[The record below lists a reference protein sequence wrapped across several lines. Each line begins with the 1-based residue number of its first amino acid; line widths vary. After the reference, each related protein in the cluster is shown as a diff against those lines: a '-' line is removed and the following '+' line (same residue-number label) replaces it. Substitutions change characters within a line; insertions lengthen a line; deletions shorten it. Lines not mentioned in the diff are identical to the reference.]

1 MDGYTCIKALTL
13 GGVGYAAGENIPAGA
28 VLPGRVRALIKQ
40 GYISPVT
47 AGAAA
52 VTAGAAAVPPSEAET
67 EAVAELQRQIA
78 ELQTAAGEV
87 RTELQQVTGER
98 DALREQL
105 AEAQAGPDRI
115 IIPLTRDGGVLEV
128 PAAPESVVAAV
139 CNLQL
144 TAEDGIKAIEAMTDE
159 TALILIHALD
169 SRKTVKAA
177 AQARAAALEDKSGDG
192 TPPEGEEGQG
202 DA

>member
-1 MDGYTCIKALTL
+1 MNGYTCIKALVL
-13 GGVGYAAGENIPAGA
+13 GGIGYTAGSNIPAEA

-40 GYISPVT
+40 GYISPADSQKADV
-47 AGAAA
+47 APELPG
-52 VTAGAAAVPPSEAET
+52 
-67 EAVAELQRQIA
+67 EAVAELQQQVTQ
-78 ELQTAAGEV
+78 LQAAADSAQA
-87 RTELQQVTGER
+87 ELQQVTDER
-98 DALREQL
+98 DSLREQL
-105 AEAQAGPDRI
+105 AEADAHTAPERI
-115 IIPLTRDGGVLEV
+115 IIPITKDGGVLEV

-144 TAEDGIKAIEAMTDE
+144 TAEDSIKAIETMTDE

-177 AQARAAALEDKSGDG
+177 AQARAEALSQAGGD
-192 TPPEGEEGQG
+192 TPPAGEEGQG